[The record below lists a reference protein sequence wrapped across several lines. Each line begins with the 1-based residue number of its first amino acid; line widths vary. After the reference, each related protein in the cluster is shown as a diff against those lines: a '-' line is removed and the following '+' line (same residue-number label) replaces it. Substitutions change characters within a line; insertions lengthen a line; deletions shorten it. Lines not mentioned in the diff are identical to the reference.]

1 MTTDVISLLF
11 LAIHII
17 AAGFWISQFVAVM
30 ALERFAATVKGKPA
44 EVAVKMA
51 EGNIESMLG
60 TFGGMGILI
69 SGLVLTFQ
77 FHYGI
82 LGIGGVYTPMWLV
95 IKQVIFIIA
104 MGIVGALVTR
114 PASPIMEALGK
125 ALAAG
130 QPVPSDTAA
139 AFSRVQLM
147 SRIVNVLVLVNILIG
162 VFGVNGGFMSG
173 R

>member
-1 MTTDVISLLF
+1 MTTDVISLFF

-17 AAGFWISQFVAVM
+17 SAGFWLSQFVAVM
-30 ALERFAATVKGKPA
+30 ALERFAQTVKGKPA
-44 EVAVKMA
+44 EVAIKMA

-60 TFGGMGILI
+60 TIGGIGILI

-82 LGIGGVYTPMWLV
+82 LGIGGVNTPMWLV
-95 IKQVIFIIA
+95 TMQVIYIIA

-114 PASPIMEALGK
+114 PARPIMEALGK
-125 ALAAG
+125 ALSAGLPAPADASAAL
-130 QPVPSDTAA
+130 
-139 AFSRVQLM
+139 SRVQLM
-147 SRIVNVLVLVNILIG
+147 SRIVNVLVLINIFVG
-162 VFGVNGGFMSG
+162 VLGMNAVI

>member
-1 MTTDVISLLF
+1 M
-11 LAIHII
+11 
-17 AAGFWISQFVAVM
+17 G
-30 ALERFAATVKGKPA
+30 TV
-44 EVAVKMA
+44 
-51 EGNIESMLG
+51 
-60 TFGGMGILI
+60 GGMGILI

-104 MGIVGALVTR
+104 MGMVGALVTR
-114 PASPIMEALGK
+114 PARPVMALFGK
-125 ALAAG
+125 ALADG
-130 QPVPSDTAA
+130 QPVPAEAAA
-139 AFSRVQLM
+139 AFSRIQLM
-147 SRIVNVLVLVNILIG
+147 SRIVNVLVLINIFVG

>member
-1 MTTDVISLLF
+1 MTTDVVSLLF

-17 AAGFWISQFVAVM
+17 SAGFWISQFVAVM

-51 EGNIESMLG
+51 EGNVESLLG

-82 LGIGGVYTPMWLV
+82 LGIGGVYTPTWLV

-104 MGIVGALVTR
+104 MGIVGSMVTR
-114 PASPIMEALGK
+114 PARPIMEALGK
-125 ALAAG
+125 ALTGG
-130 QPVPSDTAA
+130 QPAPAEAVSALN
-139 AFSRVQLM
+139 RVQLM
-147 SRIVNVLVLVNILIG
+147 SRIVNVLVVINILIG
-162 VFGVNGGFMSG
+162 VFGVNGSYMAG